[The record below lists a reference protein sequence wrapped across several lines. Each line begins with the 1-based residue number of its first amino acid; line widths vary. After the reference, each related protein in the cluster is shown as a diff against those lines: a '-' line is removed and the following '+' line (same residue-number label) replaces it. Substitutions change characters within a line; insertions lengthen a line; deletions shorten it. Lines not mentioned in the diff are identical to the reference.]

1 MITRIITGLCLIAL
15 LVFALVMG
23 GWVFSILYMLT
34 ICLAMYEV
42 FHALSEAGHRPVQW
56 PSWLCLALSIPLFT
70 LKGSVTLLLPL
81 VAGAAMLVACMV
93 MFRSEPRLE
102 DILMS
107 VMPLG
112 CVLLPA
118 MCMLGLKNATLPEE
132 IMASV
137 PYLTNLQLMLTI
149 LAFGVPL
156 FGDTCAYFIGRR
168 FGQRKFCPAVSP
180 NKSMEGAA
188 AGLIGSVV
196 FSVAVWAIFSCFG
209 AVPPWWHIPL
219 LGLLGGVCG
228 EMGDLFASLIKRHCG
243 IKDFGSI
250 FPGHG
255 GMMDRLDSVYWATV
269 VMYVYLNL
277 VIGI

>member
-1 MITRIITGLCLIAL
+1 MMTRIITGVCLVAL
-15 LVFALVMG
+15 LIFALVMG
-23 GWVFSILYMLT
+23 GWVFSVLYMLT

-42 FHALSEAGHRPVQW
+42 FRALAEAGHRPVQW
-56 PSWLCLALSIPLFT
+56 PSWLCLALSIPLFNT
-70 LKGSVTLLLPL
+70 MGSVTLLLPL
-81 VAGAAMLVACMV
+81 VAGASMLVAAMV

-102 DILMS
+102 DILVS

-118 MCMLGLKNATLPEE
+118 MCMLGLQNAPDRFT
-132 IMASV
+132 
-137 PYLTNLQLMLTI
+137 QLFLTI

-156 FGDTCAYFIGRR
+156 FGDTLAYFIGSR
-168 FGQRKFCPAVSP
+168 FGVRRFCPAVSP
-180 NKSMEGAA
+180 NKSLEGAA
-188 AGLIGSVV
+188 AGLGGSLL
-196 FSVAVWAIFSCFG
+196 FAFAVWAAFSLFG
-209 AVPPWWHIPL
+209 AVPPWWHAL
-219 LGLLGGVCG
+219 VLGFAGGVTG
-228 EMGDLFASLIKRHCG
+228 ELGDLVASLIKRHCG

-277 VIGI
+277 TI